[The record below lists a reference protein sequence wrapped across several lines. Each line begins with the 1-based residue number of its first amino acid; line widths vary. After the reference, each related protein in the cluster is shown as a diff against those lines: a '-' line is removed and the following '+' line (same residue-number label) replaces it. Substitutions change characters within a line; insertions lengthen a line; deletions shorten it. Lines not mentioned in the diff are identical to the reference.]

1 MSDEEP
7 VRCPWCGTDPL
18 YVAYH
23 DTEWGVPE
31 RDPRALFAEER
42 SAVQFYNHPYGRPVI
57 GWRGE
62 MEALTREDAL
72 KWYEDHYAP
81 NVAVLVVAVV
91 GAPVLIFSPQGLPRL
106 RGLEKELTDVNE
118 ENAELRRDIEALRG
132 RVARQKDDPA
142 AVERMARDNLGL
154 VRQTEVVFQFQTRR

>member
-1 MSDEEP
+1 MQ
-7 VRCPWCGTDPL
+7 RITL
-18 YVAYH
+18 LL
-23 DTEWGVPE
+23 E
-31 RDPRALFAEER
+31 RVLP
-42 SAVQFYNHPYGRPVI
+42 
-57 GWRGE
+57 
-62 MEALTREDAL
+62 
-72 KWYEDHYAP
+72 
-81 NVAVLVVAVV
+81 VAVLVVAVV

-106 RGLEKELTDVNE
+106 RGLEKELADVNE